1 MPLNYMPTFIRL
13 CRKLSVY
20 VAEHDH
26 HMLVALEK
34 SEHISEEEK
43 QQVRDLF
50 KQLKNMSAIFQ
61 KLHNKF

>member
-13 CRKLSVY
+13 CKKLSVY

-34 SEHISEEEK
+34 SEYVTEEENNK
-43 QQVRDLF
+43 Y
-50 KQLKNMSAIFQ
+50 AIY
-61 KLHNKF
+61 LSS